1 MMVCEFSSGYRDIKL
16 KAIISKLGS
25 LSEDSRAIWMTEILS
40 HCGNNFGSFKYAQGF
55 EQGLLEGFQNGLSE
69 AKQEKSP
76 VQVPLVIANWIEYC
90 KELNIDLIHSMN
102 PNHKIFTPHVAF
114 KEKAD
119 VIFYWILDN
128 SELYARA
135 FLDGYE
141 VKPEKR
147 YSIAVPVGDGRYNR
161 VIVSTNGNVILDSHN
176 YVSLDKLRKHDRQSL
191 IPLTEELVKNSEL
204 AWAWQFAT
212 EMEEENANE
221 C

>member
-1 MMVCEFSSGYRDIKL
+1 MVYDCGKYKITLKKIIRRLEDIPD
-16 KAIISKLGS
+16 
-25 LSEDSRAIWMTEILS
+25 DSRNMWLSEILS
-40 HCGNNFGSFKYAQGF
+40 HFGNRYGGFKYAQGF

-69 AKQEKSP
+69 AKQENVT

-90 KELNIDLIHSMN
+90 KELNIDLIHSMK
-102 PNHKIFTPHVAF
+102 PNHSIFNTHVAF

-147 YSIAVPVGDGRYNR
+147 YSIAVPVGNGRYNR
-161 VIVSTNGNVILDSHN
+161 VIVYNSGNVELDSHN
-176 YVSLDKLRKHDRQSL
+176 YISLDKLHRHDRQSR
-191 IPLTEELVKNSEL
+191 IPLTEDLIKNSEL

-212 EMEEENANE
+212 ELEEENANE

>member
-1 MMVCEFSSGYRDIKL
+1 MVCEFSSGYRDIKL
-16 KAIISKLGS
+16 KAIVSKLDS

-40 HCGNNFGSFKYAQGF
+40 HYGNNFGSFKYAQGF
-55 EQGLLEGFQNGLSE
+55 EQGLLEGFQNGLDESKSE
-69 AKQEKSP
+69 R
-76 VQVPLVIANWIEYC
+76 VTVLVPKVIANWIEYC

-102 PNHKIFTPHVAF
+102 PNHKILTPHVAF

-147 YSIAVPVGDGRYNR
+147 YSIAVPVGNGRYNR
-161 VIVSTNGNVILDSHN
+161 VIVYNSGNVELDSHN
-176 YVSLDKLRKHDRQSL
+176 YVSLDNLRRHDRQSG
-191 IPLTEELVKNSEL
+191 IPLTEDLIKDSEL

-212 EMEEENANE
+212 ELEDNV
-221 C
+221 

>member
-1 MMVCEFSSGYRDIKL
+1 MVCGFSSGYRDIKL
-16 KAIISKLGS
+16 KAIVSKLDS

-69 AKQEKSP
+69 AKQEK
-76 VQVPLVIANWIEYC
+76 VTVLVPKVIANWIEYC

-147 YSIAVPVGDGRYNR
+147 YSIAIPVGNGWYNR
-161 VIVSTNGNVILDSHN
+161 VVQLNNGNLNLDSHK
-176 YVSLDKLRKHDRQSL
+176 YVSLDKLRLHDKQSAN
-191 IPLTEELVKNSEL
+191 PLTEDLIKNSEL

-212 EMEEENANE
+212 ELEVTNE
-221 C
+221 V

>member
-1 MMVCEFSSGYRDIKL
+1 MVYDCGKYKITLKKIIRRLEDIPD
-16 KAIISKLGS
+16 
-25 LSEDSRAIWMTEILS
+25 DSRNMWLSEILS
-40 HCGNNFGSFKYAQGF
+40 HFGNRYGGFKYAQGF

-69 AKQEKSP
+69 AKQEKVT

-135 FLDGYE
+135 FIDGYE

-147 YSIAVPVGDGRYNR
+147 YSIAVPVGNGRYNR
-161 VIVSTNGNVILDSHN
+161 VIVPTNGNVEQIDEKYQWSW
-176 YVSLDKLRKHDRQSL
+176 LRKL
-191 IPLTEELVKNSEL
+191 IKSYNGEDYYEV
-204 AWAWQFAT
+204 
-212 EMEEENANE
+212 
-221 C
+221 

>member
-1 MMVCEFSSGYRDIKL
+1 MVYDCGKYKITLKKIIRRLEDIPD
-16 KAIISKLGS
+16 
-25 LSEDSRAIWMTEILS
+25 DSRNMWLSEILS
-40 HCGNNFGSFKYAQGF
+40 HFGNRYGGFKYAQGF

-69 AKQEKSP
+69 DKQEKVT
-76 VQVPLVIANWIEYC
+76 VQVPKVIANWIEYC
-90 KELNIDLIHSMN
+90 KELNIDLIHSMK
-102 PNHKIFTPHVAF
+102 PNHSIFNTHVAF
-114 KEKAD
+114 KKKAD

-147 YSIAVPVGDGRYNR
+147 YSIAVPVGNGRYNR
-161 VIVSTNGNVILDSHN
+161 VIVYNSGNVELDSHN
-176 YVSLDKLRKHDRQSL
+176 YISLDKLHRHDRQSR
-191 IPLTEELVKNSEL
+191 IPLTEDLIKNSEL

-212 EMEEENANE
+212 ELEEENANE

>member
-1 MMVCEFSSGYRDIKL
+1 MVYDCGKYKITLKKIIRRLEDIPD
-16 KAIISKLGS
+16 
-25 LSEDSRAIWMTEILS
+25 DSRNMWLSEILS
-40 HCGNNFGSFKYAQGF
+40 HFGNRYGGFKYAQGF

-69 AKQEKSP
+69 AEQEKSP
-76 VQVPLVIANWIEYC
+76 VQVPKVIANWIEYC
-90 KELNIDLIHSMN
+90 KELNIDLIHSMK
-102 PNHKIFTPHVAF
+102 PNHSIFNTHVAF
-114 KEKAD
+114 KEKAN

-147 YSIAVPVGDGRYNR
+147 YSIAVPVGNGRYNR
-161 VIVSTNGNVILDSHN
+161 VIVYNSGNIELDSHN
-176 YVSLDKLRKHDRQSL
+176 YMSLDKLRRHDRQSS
-191 IPLTEELVKNSEL
+191 IPLTEDLIKNSEL

-212 EMEEENANE
+212 ELEDVNANG

>member
-1 MMVCEFSSGYRDIKL
+1 MVYDCGKYKITLKKIIRRLEDIPD
-16 KAIISKLGS
+16 
-25 LSEDSRAIWMTEILS
+25 DSRNMWLSEILS
-40 HCGNNFGSFKYAQGF
+40 HFGNRYGGFKYAQGF

-69 AKQEKSP
+69 AEQEKSP
-76 VQVPLVIANWIEYC
+76 VKVPKVIANWIEYC
-90 KELNIDLIHSMN
+90 KELNIDLIHSMK
-102 PNHKIFTPHVAF
+102 PNHSIFNTHVAF
-114 KEKAD
+114 KEKAN

-147 YSIAVPVGDGRYNR
+147 YSIAVPVGNGRYNR
-161 VIVSTNGNVILDSHN
+161 VIVYNSGNIELDSHN
-176 YVSLDKLRKHDRQSL
+176 YMSLDKLRRHDRQSS
-191 IPLTEELVKNSEL
+191 IPLTEDLIKNSEL

-212 EMEEENANE
+212 ELEDVNANG

>member
-1 MMVCEFSSGYRDIKL
+1 MVYDCGKYKITLKKIIRRLEDIPD
-16 KAIISKLGS
+16 
-25 LSEDSRAIWMTEILS
+25 DSRNMWLSEILS
-40 HCGNNFGSFKYAQGF
+40 YFGNRYGGFKYAQGF

-69 AKQEKSP
+69 AKQEKVT

-90 KELNIDLIHSMN
+90 KELNIDLIHSMK
-102 PNHKIFTPHVAF
+102 PNHSIFDVHIAF
-114 KEKAD
+114 KDKAD

-141 VKPEKR
+141 VKPEKQ
-147 YSIAVPVGDGRYNR
+147 YSIAVPVGNGRYNR
-161 VIVSTNGNVILDSHN
+161 VIVYNSGNVELDSHN
-176 YVSLDKLRKHDRQSL
+176 YISLDKLRRHDRQSG
-191 IPLTEELVKNSEL
+191 IPLTEDLIKNSEL

-212 EMEEENANE
+212 ELEEQNANE

>member
-1 MMVCEFSSGYRDIKL
+1 MVYDCGKYKITLKKIIRRLEDIPD
-16 KAIISKLGS
+16 
-25 LSEDSRAIWMTEILS
+25 DSRNMWLSEILS
-40 HCGNNFGSFKYAQGF
+40 HFGNRYGGFKYAQGF

-69 AKQEKSP
+69 AEQEKSP
-76 VQVPLVIANWIEYC
+76 VQVPKVIANWIEYC
-90 KELNIDLIHSMN
+90 KELNIDLIHSMKH
-102 PNHKIFTPHVAF
+102 NHSIFNTHVAF

-135 FLDGYE
+135 FLDGYG

-147 YSIAVPVGDGRYNR
+147 YSIAVPVGNGRYNR
-161 VIVSTNGNVILDSHN
+161 VIVYNSGNIELDSHN
-176 YVSLDKLRKHDRQSL
+176 YMSLDKLRRHDRQSS
-191 IPLTEELVKNSEL
+191 IPLTEDLIKNSEL

-212 EMEEENANE
+212 ELEDVNANG

>member
-1 MMVCEFSSGYRDIKL
+1 MVYDCGKYKITLKKIIRRLEDIPD
-16 KAIISKLGS
+16 
-25 LSEDSRAIWMTEILS
+25 DSRNMWLFEILS
-40 HCGNNFGSFKYAQGF
+40 HFGNRYGGFKYAQGF

-69 AKQEKSP
+69 AEQEKSP
-76 VQVPLVIANWIEYC
+76 VQVPKVIANWIEYC
-90 KELNIDLIHSMN
+90 KELNIDLIHSMK
-102 PNHKIFTPHVAF
+102 PNHSIFNTHVAF

-147 YSIAVPVGDGRYNR
+147 YSIAVPVGNGRYNR
-161 VIVSTNGNVILDSHN
+161 VIVYNSGNIELDSHN
-176 YVSLDKLRKHDRQSL
+176 YMSLDKLRRHDRQSS
-191 IPLTEELVKNSEL
+191 IPLTEDLIKNSEL

-212 EMEEENANE
+212 ELEDVNANG

>member
-1 MMVCEFSSGYRDIKL
+1 MVYDCGKYKITL
-16 KAIISKLGS
+16 KKIIRRLDSIPD
-25 LSEDSRAIWMTEILS
+25 DSRNMWLSEILS
-40 HCGNNFGSFKYAQGF
+40 HFGNRYGGFKYAQGF

-69 AKQEKSP
+69 AKQEKPP
-76 VQVPLVIANWIEYC
+76 VQVPKVIANWIEYC

-102 PNHKIFTPHVAF
+102 PSHSIFNFHIAF
-114 KEKAD
+114 KERAD
-119 VIFYWILDN
+119 VINYWILDN

-147 YSIAVPVGDGRYNR
+147 YSIAVPVGNGWYNR
-161 VIVSTNGNVILDSHN
+161 VIVSINGNVSLDSHN
-176 YVSLDKLRKHDRQSL
+176 YVSLDKLRRHDRQSG
-191 IPLTEELVKNSEL
+191 IPLTEDLIKNSEL

-212 EMEEENANE
+212 ELEEENANE

>member
-1 MMVCEFSSGYRDIKL
+1 MVYDCGKYKITLKKIIRRLEDIPD
-16 KAIISKLGS
+16 
-25 LSEDSRAIWMTEILS
+25 DSRNMWLSEILS
-40 HCGNNFGSFKYAQGF
+40 HFGNRYGGFKYAQGF

-69 AKQEKSP
+69 AKQEKVT
-76 VQVPLVIANWIEYC
+76 VQIPKVIANWIEYC
-90 KELNIDLIHSMN
+90 KELNIDLIHSMK
-102 PNHKIFTPHVAF
+102 PNHSIFNIHVAF

-147 YSIAVPVGDGRYNR
+147 YSIAIPVGNGWYNR
-161 VIVSTNGNVILDSHN
+161 VIVSINGNVSLDSHN
-176 YVSLDKLRKHDRQSL
+176 YVSLDKLRRHDRQSG
-191 IPLTEELVKNSEL
+191 IPLTEDLIKESEL

-212 EMEEENANE
+212 ELED
-221 C
+221 